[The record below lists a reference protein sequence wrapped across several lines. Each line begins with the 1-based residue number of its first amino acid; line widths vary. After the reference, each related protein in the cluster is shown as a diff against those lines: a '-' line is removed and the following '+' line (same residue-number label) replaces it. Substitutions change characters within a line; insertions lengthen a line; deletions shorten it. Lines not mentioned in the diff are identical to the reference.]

1 MINGLSVS
9 PLHKGVKCPEYCNEE
24 KSSVEQTAK
33 YFHCRVPSAKGHHRE
48 FIPDKSRNGECSV
61 FLDAAFLCMD
71 PNYDA
76 AGFNFVVTPSV
87 TLCSSHH
94 PPTDCWHPLSST
106 ISPFPRDWGAFRE
119 EFHPR
124 GTSMEWLTWKI
135 FLVQKCNLYIYF
147 TKDRVTNNLICA
159 CTGVW

>member
-1 MINGLSVS
+1 MVCLCLFSTKVWSAQNIAMRRRAQWSKLQNISTAEFLQLRGTT
-9 PLHKGVKCPEYCNEE
+9 G
-24 KSSVEQTAK
+24 SSSQTKA
-33 YFHCRVPSAKGHHRE
+33 E
-48 FIPDKSRNGECSV
+48 MENCSV

-71 PNYDA
+71 PNYDVE
-76 AGFNFVVTPSV
+76 GLNFVVTPFV
-87 TLCSSHH
+87 TPCSSHH

-119 EFHPR
+119 EFHPK

-147 TKDRVTNNLICA
+147 TKDRVT
-159 CTGVW
+159 T